1 MNAGAYGG
9 EIKDVFQSAEVLL
22 ADGTIQ
28 TMTKEDL
35 NFRYRHS
42 EIQELHC
49 IVLQATFALEK
60 ETMQKLKPKWMN

>member
-22 ADGTIQ
+22 ADGTYQI
-28 TMTKEDL
+28 MTKEDL

-42 EIQELHC
+42 EIQNCTLHC
-49 IVLQATFALEK
+49 LASNVLL
-60 ETMQKLKPKWMN
+60 